1 MIILAAVT
9 AHETKP
15 SALVGAP
22 PLALV
27 SSGLDPVSGG
37 ALSVS
42 TLVDQKYAHLIA
54 NFAHHMH
61 AALPTVRYNVLTIDA
76 AAQRQCQSFAGP
88 SFKMTCLAAF
98 PVETRNKTF
107 VRRPSDKNH
116 YADPVFLYK
125 TIITR
130 ELAIHTNFGGG
141 SVLLDITAFVL
152 SEACWAELL
161 HQNADFVVTVSNGMK
176 SDFSRK
182 HGLVPNTGLT
192 LSRSGSLPLI
202 NDWLAVHRRV
212 GGPQQPALMRA
223 LSTIL
228 LHRSKGTNGPSAMG
242 LWPTGTTTVALQFLP
257 EPRWARAPKN
267 ISNACLFHPFVPG
280 HNTHEESFRAVGLW
294 YGQ

>member
-1 MIILAAVT
+1 MAKAMMIILAAVT

-176 SDFSRK
+176 SDFFPK
-182 HGLVPNTGLT
+182 
-192 LSRSGSLPLI
+192 
-202 NDWLAVHRRV
+202 ARV
-212 GGPQQPALMRA
+212 GAQHRAYTFEEWVTTSDQRLACSAPASRGPAAAGFDASL
-223 LSTIL
+223 IY
-228 LHRSKGTNGPSAMG
+228 H
-242 LWPTGTTTVALQFLP
+242 PTP
-257 EPRWARAPKN
+257 
-267 ISNACLFHPFVPG
+267 
-280 HNTHEESFRAVGLW
+280 
-294 YGQ
+294 